1 MYFIIASSF
10 PCSNEMK
17 MCCVLYKKSIFMY
30 LSSVQTVTLNV
41 YENTNPKSNLRKC
54 EYYKPLLNYFEQTDC
69 RIHWIQQSKVS

>member
-1 MYFIIASSF
+1 MGEQPEFRKGKLDFI
-10 PCSNEMK
+10 
-17 MCCVLYKKSIFMY
+17 
-30 LSSVQTVTLNV
+30 QNV